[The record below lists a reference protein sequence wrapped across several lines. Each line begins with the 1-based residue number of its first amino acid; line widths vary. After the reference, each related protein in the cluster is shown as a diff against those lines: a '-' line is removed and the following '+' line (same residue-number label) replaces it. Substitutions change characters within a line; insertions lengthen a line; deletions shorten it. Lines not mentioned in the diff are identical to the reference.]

1 MFLWQKEPRDSG
13 GELQALGQLTSNPK
27 LRNGDL
33 MLDLQGIQGFR
44 GDVES
49 EHLQMDC
56 NKLLN
61 RLGPNP
67 ILVPIFTVFL
77 PWHSRVLVQ
86 ERGAGWRQ
94 KCEELGS
101 AHH

>member
-1 MFLWQKEPRDSG
+1 
-13 GELQALGQLTSNPK
+13 
-27 LRNGDL
+27 

-101 AHH
+101 AHHEVQILIRVLESFASPMIHRWKSN